1 MLNTMVNYNE
11 ESLNTV
17 FSALSDPTRR
27 AILTRLSSGEY
38 TVSELA
44 EPFLAKP
51 HEISLPAVS
60 KHLRI
65 LEKTG
70 LIQRRK
76 EGRTHYISLVADP
89 MQTASQWLQNYQQFW
104 ETSFDALAQ
113 LVETEESS
121 D

>member
-1 MLNTMVNYNE
+1 MINAMVNYDNE
-11 ESLNTV
+11 TLTTV

-27 AILTRLSSGEY
+27 AILTRLSGGEH

-44 EPFLAKP
+44 EPFDM
-51 HEISLPAVS
+51 SLPAIS

-65 LEKTG
+65 LGSSG

-76 EGRTHYISLVADP
+76 EGRIHYISLVADP
-89 MQTASQWLQNYQQFW
+89 MQTASDWLQNYQQFW
-104 ETSFDALAQ
+104 QSSFDALAQ
-113 LVETEESS
+113 LVEIDDEESS